1 MSVQRV
7 AAIIAVAGAVCS
19 LVLMLRV
26 GHRNNSLLLMTLF
39 AIWVLS
45 PFVALLVAS
54 LALKRSP
61 LILSLILALGSLIV
75 YGDVAFGPPWA
86 KPASAFLLV
95 PLVSWLPIAIAAI
108 ASLRRARRSL

>member
-7 AAIIAVAGAVCS
+7 AAMIAVTGAIGS

-45 PFVALLVAS
+45 PFVALLVV
-54 LALKRSP
+54 LKRP
-61 LILSLILALGSLIV
+61 LLTLSLILAFGSLIV

-86 KPASAFLLV
+86 KPASAFLFV
-95 PLVSWLPIAIAAI
+95 PFVSWLLIAIAAI
-108 ASLRRARRSL
+108 ASHRRAGGSL